1 MARRVLAWTAEVLKK
16 LHGKTYPL
24 SKEDLKKDLKG
35 LYFRGLPIEKLIDNM
50 DVKSVDSPADLLHQ
64 FSVALKKLEES
75 GQV

>member
-24 SKEDLKKDLKG
+24 SKTDLKKDLGGVHFK
-35 LYFRGLPIEKLIDNM
+35 GLPIEKIIDAM
-50 DVKSVDSPADLLHQ
+50 DVKSVESPADLLHQ

-75 GQV
+75 GQA